1 MARPLLD
8 DSIDLIAS
16 TGRQARPA
24 RLGMAV
30 LVAGFLGFNLGAA
43 IAVAW
48 FAAAMVA
55 EVYAL
60 GVTQLS
66 RRLNLSPMLRRLGYV
81 TAVIVMVGA
90 WTALTIVLW
99 TSANPALQ
107 WAAICLAAGQ
117 LIHAQSVT
125 FRAPTL
131 FAIDVGMPAT
141 SLIVMPILT
150 GGFSPVQIATMMTAV
165 GLMLLYTFTSAA
177 ANNRRMIAL
186 EAAEAQALKASEAKS
201 AFLAMISHEIRTP
214 MNGVLAMAD
223 ALSRAQ
229 LDPAQARQTALLKR
243 SGEDL
248 MTLLNDVL
256 DISRIEAGK
265 LEIERQPFD
274 LPELL
279 GDLRALWATAA
290 TDKGLDLLL
299 TIAPGLAERRLGD
312 PNRLRQI
319 LCNLV
324 SNAVKFTPSGQVALR
339 ALPGQTPETVVFE
352 VADTGI
358 GLTPEQS
365 ARLFQSFSQA
375 DASIARRFGGS
386 GLGLSICS
394 QLAALMDGAITVE
407 SAPGAGST
415 FRLTLPLPGQAPAA
429 AAIDAPT
436 AVAPTAVA
444 TPELANL
451 AGLRVLVADDHPVN
465 QAVAR
470 AILEAGGARVV
481 IADNGEA
488 ALASLN
494 TAPADLVLLDLRM
507 PVLDGRETARRIR
520 RGEAGDP
527 AVPII
532 ALTGEAL
539 ADDPARWRADGFDA
553 VQQKPVVARDLLA
566 AAARLTA
573 RTA

>member
-30 LVAGFLGFNLGAA
+30 LVAGFLWFNLGTGIAA
-43 IAVAW
+43 AW
-48 FAAAMVA
+48 FGAAMLA
-55 EVYAL
+55 EVYGL
-60 GVTQLS
+60 SVTRLS
-66 RRLNLSPMLRRLGYV
+66 RRLGLSDALRRLAYV
-81 TAVIVMVGA
+81 TAVIVMVGV

-99 TSANPALQ
+99 TSGNPALQ

-141 SLIVMPILT
+141 SLTVMPILT

-165 GLMLLYTFTSAA
+165 ALMLVYTLTSAA
-177 ANNRRMIAL
+177 ANNRRIAAL
-186 EAAEAQALKASEAKS
+186 EAAEAEALKASEAKS

-214 MNGVLAMAD
+214 MNGVLAMTD
-223 ALSRAQ
+223 ALSRAD
-229 LDPAQARQTALLKR
+229 LGPDQARQTALLKR

-279 GDLRALWATAA
+279 TDLRALWTPAA
-290 TDKGLDLLL
+290 ADKGLDLVL
-299 TIAPGLAERRLGD
+299 TVAPGLDAHRLGD
-312 PNRLRQI
+312 PTRLRQI
-319 LCNLV
+319 LGNLI
-324 SNAVKFTPSGQVALR
+324 SNAVKFTKSGGVALSAR
-339 ALPGQTPETVVFE
+339 PGEAPDTVVFD

-358 GLTPEQS
+358 GMTPEQQ

-394 QLAALMDGAITVE
+394 QLAGLMDGAITVD
-407 SAPGAGST
+407 SDLGSGST
-415 FRLTLPLPGQAPAA
+415 FRLTLPLPVTAPPAA
-429 AAIDAPT
+429 AEPPPAEAP
-436 AVAPTAVA
+436 APEAPA
-444 TPELANL
+444 SL
-451 AGLRVLVADDHPVN
+451 AGLTVLVADDHPVN

-470 AILEAGGARVV
+470 AILEAVGARVAV
-481 IADNGEA
+481 ADNGAA
-488 ALASLN
+488 ALASLQS
-494 TAPADLVLLDLRM
+494 APADLVLLDLHM

-520 RGEAGDP
+520 RGEGGDP

-532 ALTGEAL
+532 ALTGETLDA
-539 ADDPARWRADGFDA
+539 DPAAWRADGFDA
-553 VQQKPVVARDLLA
+553 VQQKPVVAGDLLA
-566 AAARLTA
+566 AVAGLTRQRA
-573 RTA
+573 

>member
-43 IAVAW
+43 IAIAW
-48 FAAAMVA
+48 FAAAMAA
-55 EVYAL
+55 EVYGL
-60 GVTQLS
+60 GVTRLS
-66 RRLNLSPMLRRLGYV
+66 RRLNLSDALRRLAYV
-81 TAVIVMVGA
+81 TAVIVMVGV

-99 TSANPALQ
+99 TSGNPALQ

-141 SLIVMPILT
+141 SLTVMPLLT

-165 GLMLLYTFTSAA
+165 ALMLLYTFTSAA
-177 ANNRRMIAL
+177 ANSRRIAAL

-214 MNGVLAMAD
+214 MNGVLAMTD
-223 ALSRAQ
+223 ALSRAD
-229 LDPAQARQTALLKR
+229 LGPDQARQTALLKR

-274 LPELL
+274 LPDLL
-279 GDLRALWATAA
+279 GDLRALWTPAA
-290 TDKGLDLLL
+290 ADKGLTL
-299 TIAPGLAERRLGD
+299 TLTLAPELAGRRLGD

-319 LCNLV
+319 LGNLV
-324 SNAVKFTPSGQVALR
+324 SNAVKFTPSGEVALR

-358 GLTPEQS
+358 GLTPEQQG
-365 ARLFQSFSQA
+365 RLFQSFSQA

-386 GLGLSICS
+386 GLGLSICA
-394 QLAALMDGAITVE
+394 QLAALMEGAITVE

-415 FRLTLPLPGQAPAA
+415 FRLTLPLPVDASRQAA
-429 AAIDAPT
+429 AAPYEPAS
-436 AVAPTAVA
+436 
-444 TPELANL
+444 L

-494 TAPADLVLLDLRM
+494 IAPADLVLLDLRM
-507 PVLDGRETARRIR
+507 PGLDGRETARRIR

-539 ADDPARWRADGFDA
+539 DADPAAWRADGFDA
-553 VQQKPVVARDLLA
+553 VQQKPVVAGDLLA
-566 AAARLTA
+566 TVAGLARQRA
-573 RTA
+573 

>member
-30 LVAGFLGFNLGAA
+30 LVAGFLGFNLGVTIA
-43 IAVAW
+43 IAW
-48 FAAAMVA
+48 FAAAMVG
-55 EVYAL
+55 EVYGL
-60 GVTQLS
+60 GVTRLS
-66 RRLNLSPMLRRLGYV
+66 RRLNLSPLLRRLGYV
-81 TAVIVMVGA
+81 TAVIVMVGV

-99 TSANPALQ
+99 TSGNPALQ
-107 WAAICLAAGQ
+107 WGAICLAAGQ

-125 FRAPTL
+125 FRAPVL

-150 GGFSPVQIATMMTAV
+150 GGFAPVQIATMMTAV
-165 GLMLLYTFTSAA
+165 ALMLLYTFTSAT
-177 ANNRRMIAL
+177 ANNRRIVAL

-214 MNGVLAMAD
+214 MNGVLAMTD
-223 ALSRAQ
+223 ALSRAD
-229 LDPAQARQTALLKR
+229 LGPDQARQTALLKR

-279 GDLRALWATAA
+279 SDLRALWAPAA
-290 TDKGLDLLL
+290 ADKGLDLVL
-299 TIAPGLAERRLGD
+299 TIAPALDAHRLGD
-312 PNRLRQI
+312 PTRLRQI
-319 LCNLV
+319 LGNLI
-324 SNAVKFTPSGQVALR
+324 SNAVKFTKSGGVALSAR
-339 ALPGQTPETVVFE
+339 PGEAPCTVVFD

-358 GLTPEQS
+358 GMTPEQQG
-365 ARLFQSFSQA
+365 RLFQSFSQA

-394 QLAALMDGAITVE
+394 QLAGLMDGAITVD
-407 SAPGAGST
+407 SDLGSGSV
-415 FRLTLPLPGQAPAA
+415 FRLTLPLPVVERPAEAEPLPAETPAPEAPAS
-429 AAIDAPT
+429 
-436 AVAPTAVA
+436 
-444 TPELANL
+444 L
-451 AGLRVLVADDHPVN
+451 AGLTVLVADDHPVN

-481 IADNGEA
+481 IAHNGEA

-494 TAPADLVLLDLRM
+494 IAPADLVLLDLHM

-539 ADDPARWRADGFDA
+539 GDDPAAWRADGFDA
-553 VQQKPVVARDLLA
+553 VQQKPVVAGALLA
-566 AAARLTA
+566 AVAGLTHQRA
-573 RTA
+573 

>member
-30 LVAGFLGFNLGAA
+30 LVAGFLWFNLGTGIAA
-43 IAVAW
+43 AW
-48 FAAAMVA
+48 FGAAMLA
-55 EVYAL
+55 EVYGL
-60 GVTQLS
+60 SVTRLS
-66 RRLNLSPMLRRLGYV
+66 RRLGLSDALRRLAYV
-81 TAVIVMVGA
+81 TAVIVMVGV

-99 TSANPALQ
+99 TSGNPALQ

-141 SLIVMPILT
+141 SLTVMPILT

-165 GLMLLYTFTSAA
+165 ALMLVYTLTSAA
-177 ANNRRMIAL
+177 ANNRRIAAL
-186 EAAEAQALKASEAKS
+186 EAAEAEALKLSEAKS

-214 MNGVLAMAD
+214 MNGVLAMTD
-223 ALSRAQ
+223 ALSRAD
-229 LDPAQARQTALLKR
+229 LGPDQARQTALLKR

-279 GDLRALWATAA
+279 TDLRALWSPAA
-290 TDKGLDLLL
+290 ADKGLDLVL
-299 TIAPGLAERRLGD
+299 TVAPGLDAHRLGD
-312 PNRLRQI
+312 PTRLRQI
-319 LCNLV
+319 LGNLI
-324 SNAVKFTPSGQVALR
+324 SNAIKFTKSGGVALSAR
-339 ALPGQTPETVVFE
+339 PGEAPDTVVFD

-358 GLTPEQS
+358 GMTPEQR

-394 QLAALMDGAITVE
+394 QLAGLMDGAITVD
-407 SAPGAGST
+407 SDLGSGST
-415 FRLTLPLPGQAPAA
+415 FRLTLPLPVTAPPAA
-429 AAIDAPT
+429 AEPPPAETPAPE
-436 AVAPTAVA
+436 APAS
-444 TPELANL
+444 L
-451 AGLRVLVADDHPVN
+451 AGLTVLVADDHPVN

-470 AILEAGGARVV
+470 AILEAVGARVAV
-481 IADNGEA
+481 ADNGAA
-488 ALASLN
+488 ALASLQS
-494 TAPADLVLLDLRM
+494 APADLVLLDLHM

-520 RGEAGDP
+520 RGEGGDP

-539 ADDPARWRADGFDA
+539 DDDPAAWRADGFDA
-553 VQQKPVVARDLLA
+553 VQQKPVVAGALLA
-566 AAARLTA
+566 TLAGLTRQRA
-573 RTA
+573 

>member
-30 LVAGFLGFNLGAA
+30 LVAGFLGFNVSAA
-43 IAVAW
+43 IAIVW

-55 EVYAL
+55 EVYGL
-60 GVTQLS
+60 GVTRLS
-66 RRLNLSPMLRRLGYV
+66 RRLNLSPVLRRLGYV
-81 TAVIVMVGA
+81 TVVIVMVGV
-90 WTALTIVLW
+90 WTALTLVLW
-99 TSANPALQ
+99 TSGNPALQ

-125 FRAPTL
+125 FRAPVL
-131 FAIDVGMPAT
+131 FAIDVGMPST

-150 GGFSPVQIATMMTAV
+150 GGFAPVQIATMMTAV
-165 GLMLLYTFTSAA
+165 ALMLLYTFTSAT
-177 ANNRRMIAL
+177 ANNRRIAAL

-214 MNGVLAMAD
+214 MNGVLAMTD
-223 ALSRAQ
+223 ALSRAD
-229 LDPAQARQTALLKR
+229 LGPDQARQTALLKR

-265 LEIERQPFD
+265 LEIECQPFD

-279 GDLRALWATAA
+279 GDLRALWTPAA
-290 TDKGLDLLL
+290 TDKGLDLVL
-299 TIAPGLAERRLGD
+299 TIAPGLDAYRLGD
-312 PNRLRQI
+312 PTRLRQI
-319 LCNLV
+319 LGNLV
-324 SNAVKFTPSGQVALR
+324 SNAVKFTRSGGVALSAR
-339 ALPGQTPETVVFE
+339 PGEAPGAVVFD

-358 GLTPEQS
+358 GMTPEQQG
-365 ARLFQSFSQA
+365 RLFQSFSQA

-394 QLAALMDGAITVE
+394 QLATLMDGAITVD
-407 SAPGAGST
+407 SDLGSGST
-415 FRLTLPLPGQAPAA
+415 FRLTLPLPVTERPAAPAPAEPA
-429 AAIDAPT
+429 ADT
-436 AVAPTAVA
+436 AETPA
-444 TPELANL
+444 TPDSL
-451 AGLRVLVADDHPVN
+451 AGLTVLVADDHPVN

-470 AILEAGGARVV
+470 AILEAVGARVAV
-481 IADNGEA
+481 ADNGEA
-488 ALASLN
+488 ALASLKS
-494 TAPADLVLLDLRM
+494 APADLVLMDLHM
-507 PVLDGRETARRIR
+507 PGLGGRETVRRIR
-520 RGEAGDP
+520 RGEGGDP

-539 ADDPARWRADGFDA
+539 GEDPAAWRAEGFDA